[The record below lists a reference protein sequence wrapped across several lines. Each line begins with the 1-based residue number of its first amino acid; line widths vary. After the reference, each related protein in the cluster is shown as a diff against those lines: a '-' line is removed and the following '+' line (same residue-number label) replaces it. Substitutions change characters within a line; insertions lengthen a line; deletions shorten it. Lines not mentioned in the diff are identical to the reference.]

1 MFDGPKILSPE
12 DPPIESERKA
22 LRYWSEKLGCT
33 IEELR
38 SALQDTGA
46 SSPSALEHADAGGN
60 SA

>member
-1 MFDGPKILSPE
+1 MFDGPKTLSRE
-12 DPPIESERKA
+12 DPPVESERKA

-46 SSPSALEHADAGGN
+46 SSPSALEHAEGAGKT
-60 SA
+60 A